1 MADSKV
7 HSVLNAGAVLV
18 TITALSMAARII
30 TRWLHK
36 TMGIDDIL
44 IFTSWILSIGICC
57 SAMLATRYGLG
68 VDRSEVSDDDYNTY
82 SQLLIACSISYSW
95 GVPAAKAS
103 FAVLYMRIFPEGG
116 FRMVNKFMIV
126 FLFAQSIEET
136 SVVLLRYD
144 PVRKSWDFRLEGSC
158 LDLHPLW
165 YTTVSYS
172 NPTRCDKIL
181 RNMSLPRIWFILNL
195 ITDLTLFIEPI
206 PSTWKLQIPLVK
218 RLGLICMLSLGL
230 LVTVI
235 SVVRIVYVINIGD
248 NDTYEIAEPLIWAM
262 TEMCAL
268 IICSC
273 IPSLRQVAA
282 FIPGL
287 NNALGLSSGAD
298 SYGHSENRNHSIPLK
313 PRNRKEYI
321 QSQKSKA
328 SSQNRSGG
336 FGMTSLVTA
345 VGMDVI
351 SENGSQDE
359 IFPHKSDQTGAIMI
373 TTEVQHRVED
383 GKENTKEY
391 NKTLMPHHGELRNIT
406 ESPDRTSSPAKISSD
421 MGWLRRPKI

>member
-1 MADSKV
+1 MASMADSKV
-7 HSVLNAGAVLV
+7 HSVVTAGAVLV
-18 TITALSMAARII
+18 TITALSMASRIM

-44 IFTSWILSIGICC
+44 IFMSWILSIGMCC
-57 SAMLATRYGLG
+57 SVMLATRYGLG
-68 VDRSEVSDDDYNTY
+68 IHRKEISDDDYNTY
-82 SQLLIACSISYSW
+82 LKLQIAGSITYSW

-116 FRMVNKFMIV
+116 CRIINKFMIV
-126 FLFAQSIEET
+126 FVFAQSIEET
-136 SVVLLRYD
+136 LVVLLKCQ
-144 PVRKSWDFRLEGSC
+144 PVQKSWDFKLEGSC
-158 LDLHPLW
+158 FDLHPLW
-165 YTTVSYS
+165 YCT
-172 NPTRCDKIL
+172 
-181 RNMSLPRIWFILNL
+181 FIFNL
-195 ITDLTLFIEPI
+195 IADLTLFIEPI

-230 LVTVI
+230 LVTSI
-235 SVVRIVYVINIGD
+235 SIVRIIYVINIGED
-248 NDTYEIAEPLIWAM
+248 DTHELAEPLIWSM
-262 TEMCAL
+262 TEICAL

-298 SYGHSENRNHSIPLK
+298 SYGHSGHRNLSLPLK
-313 PRNRKEYI
+313 PRNRKEYL
-321 QSQKSKA
+321 QSQRSKT
-328 SSQNRSGG
+328 SSQNRSKG
-336 FGMTSLVTA
+336 FGTTSLVTA
-345 VGMDVI
+345 AGMDVI

-359 IFPHKSDQTGAIMI
+359 IFPHKSDQTGTIMI

-383 GKENTKEY
+383 GKENTKEF
-391 NKTLMPHHGELRNIT
+391 NRTLMPHHNELRNIT
-406 ESPDRTSSPAKISSD
+406 ERPVRNGSPAKTSND